1 MLAHP
6 AIQLLVNDLAAI
18 RGTRV
23 IFRGL
28 GLEASGGDAVTLV
41 GPNGAGKTTFLR
53 CLSGLLR
60 PFHGTITIKGCDD
73 EQSVGE
79 QCHYIGHLNGIKPA
93 FTVSDNLVFFADFLG
108 GSREDVA
115 QAAERLALAE
125 LEDIPA
131 AYLSAGQKR
140 RLGLARLLCARRP
153 LWLLDEPAV
162 SLDQASQ
169 RILAGMVAEHLARG
183 GIVIAATHTPLG
195 WSDAKTIDFAEI
207 ARQSVADAR

>member
-1 MLAHP
+1 MIAHP
-6 AIQLLVNDLAAI
+6 AIRLIVTDLAAM
-18 RGTRV
+18 RGTRL
-23 IFRGL
+23 IFQGL
-28 GLEASGGDAVTLV
+28 SVEARAGDAITLI

-53 CLSGLLR
+53 CLAGLLS
-60 PFHGTITIKGCDD
+60 PIHGTVRIEGGDD

-93 FTVSDNLVFFADFLG
+93 FTVSDNLAFFADFLG
-108 GSREDVA
+108 GSREPIA
-115 QAAERLALAE
+115 HAAECLALAE
-125 LEDIPA
+125 LEDVPA

-169 RILAGMVAEHLARG
+169 HILAGMVAEHLAGG
-183 GIVIAATHTPLG
+183 GIVVAATHTSLG
-195 WSDAKTIDFAEI
+195 WADARTIDFAEI
-207 ARQSVADAR
+207 ARQNAVDAS